1 MLIWKNLLRKQTCY
15 GTMRYRNNHHK
26 KESCGS
32 SFPSTVWEQIL
43 GFEASNQM
51 ANLEEKKICRADL
64 LAVSKALGTHPVP
77 EEPRTGFSNDNH
89 TETLLRQVLN

>member
-77 EEPRTGFSNDNH
+77 EEPRRSPWI
-89 TETLLRQVLN
+89 